1 MPTAA
6 LVVFCSYLIVVTSLC
21 PRCRLFCC
29 VQILDRGAQAVAAA
43 ATVSKQEK
51 NNSAVVQWK

>member
-1 MPTAA
+1 M
-6 LVVFCSYLIVVTSLC
+6 IVVPSLC

-43 ATVSKQEK
+43 TAVSKQEK
-51 NNSAVVQWK
+51 NNSADVQWK